1 MAPEVGVRVRCFLL
15 REGRLNERPTEAT
28 SLDALS
34 LRLPRG
40 AYTTFRTYGG
50 SKALGLAGH
59 LDRLVESAAIEGFA
73 LTLDQDTA
81 RRALAEALAR
91 CGFSEARVRLT
102 LPYYEEQVELYIAL
116 EPFTEPDPEAYRLGV
131 RCATAP
137 ANLRRET
144 PRAKST
150 SFIAPASQARASG
163 TGVNEL
169 LLLDGAGRILEGSS
183 SNFYGV
189 LDGALRTAEEGM
201 LAGIT
206 RGIVLGLAENLLPV
220 VRESVVLA
228 DLPRL
233 QEAFLTS
240 VSRGVLPVVAID
252 AQQIG
257 DGRPGPVTV
266 ELARRFQAY
275 IQASIEPIAPDAPR

>member
-1 MAPEVGVRVRCFLL
+1 MIVRNFQLGDAGL
-15 REGRLNERPTEAT
+15 EERPTDAA

-34 LRLPRG
+34 LQLPRG

-50 SKALGLAGH
+50 TKALGLDGH
-59 LDRLVESAAIEGFA
+59 LARLVDSAAIEGQS
-73 LTLDQDTA
+73 LTLDRT
-81 RRALAEALAR
+81 RVREALSEALSR
-91 CGFSEARVRLT
+91 CGFAEARVRLT
-102 LPYYEEQVELYIAL
+102 LPYDGSGHLYIAL
-116 EPFTEPDPEAYRLGV
+116 EPFSEPDPEAYSQGV

-137 ANLRRET
+137 AELRRET

-150 SFIAPASQARASG
+150 SFIAPAFQARAAG
-163 TGVNEL
+163 KGVNEL
-169 LLLDGAGRILEGSS
+169 LLLDGAGQLLEGSS

-189 LDGALRTAEEGM
+189 LDGTLRTAEEGV

-206 RGIVLGLAENLLPV
+206 RGIVLRLAEGLLPV
-220 VRESVVLA
+220 ERRPVAVA

-252 AQQIG
+252 EQQIG
-257 DGRPGPVTV
+257 DGAPGPVSM
-266 ELARRFQAY
+266 ELGRRFQAY
-275 IQASIEPIAPDAPR
+275 IQATIEPIAPDALP